1 MVILTSPAH
10 HPICQAVVTF
20 LIFAQI
26 LLAAKRNIVL
36 NPSASQLNSRHTLPK
51 AYLILLLAVI
61 AETIGTS
68 ALQASQQFSR
78 FWPSVLVVVGYGV
91 AFYLLGL
98 TLKYMPVG
106 IVYAIWSGLGI
117 VLIAIIGFIVFG
129 QRLDWPAVV
138 GLAMILTGIL
148 VIHLFSN
155 TAGH

>member
-1 MVILTSPAH
+1 M
-10 HPICQAVVTF
+10 
-20 LIFAQI
+20 
-26 LLAAKRNIVL
+26 
-36 NPSASQLNSRHTLPK
+36 PK
-51 AYLILLLAVI
+51 AYFILLLAVL

-117 VLIAIIGFIVFG
+117 VLIAIIGYIVFG
-129 QRLDWPAVV
+129 QRLDWPAVI

-148 VIHLFSN
+148 VIHLFSS

>member
-1 MVILTSPAH
+1 M
-10 HPICQAVVTF
+10 
-20 LIFAQI
+20 
-26 LLAAKRNIVL
+26 
-36 NPSASQLNSRHTLPK
+36 PK
-51 AYLILLLAVI
+51 AYLILLLAVF
-61 AETIGTS
+61 AETIGTT

-78 FWPSVLVVVGYGV
+78 FWPSVLVIVGYGI

-138 GLAMILTGIL
+138 GLAMILAGIL
-148 VIHLFSN
+148 IIHLFSS